1 MLSDRGLSRQCV
13 DGVEVD
19 AKNQHERAVKFD
31 FHTGV
36 AFLIFFVGFAITG
49 VGGCANARQLS
60 KAMSTDVPAAIR
72 VEINQ

>member
-1 MLSDRGLSRQCV
+1 MAWRLTQRISTN
-13 DGVEVD
+13 
-19 AKNQHERAVKFD
+19 APYIYIYD

-49 VGGCANARQLS
+49 VGGCFNARQLS

>member
-1 MLSDRGLSRQCV
+1 METQDIFFIYFVPQLQQLIQI
-13 DGVEVD
+13 
-19 AKNQHERAVKFD
+19 
-31 FHTGV
+31 V
-36 AFLIFFVGFAITG
+36 AFLIFFVGFASRG

>member
-1 MLSDRGLSRQCV
+1 MSIYASS
-13 DGVEVD
+13 
-19 AKNQHERAVKFD
+19 KFPNISSLL
-31 FHTGV
+31 

-72 VEINQ
+72 VEIKQ